1 MEWKEML
8 SRKTLSREKLLAYGF
23 HERKGR
29 LWLER
34 VLSHGFTAVFCVDTD
49 VLQAEIRDEEKLP
62 YLLAEV
68 RSAQGSFVNEVREQ
82 TGRHAEQIISA
93 CVLQDNRE
101 KLLAYAH
108 ARYGTS
114 AEYLWEKHPSYGVL
128 RNAKGK
134 WYATFMRIPKRRLL
148 IDEEGECEVVNLK
161 AAAQELVDH
170 QRIFPAYHMNKKHW
184 ISVRLDAHWESGELE
199 MLLENSHQLSD

>member
-1 MEWKEML
+1 M
-8 SRKTLSREKLLAYGF
+8 T
-23 HERKGR
+23 KGDKKIC
-29 LWLER
+29 LNKAESELY
-34 VLSHGFTAVFCVDTD
+34 VICD
-49 VLQAEIRDEEKLP
+49 VQNSGEIRDEEKLP
-62 YLLAEV
+62 YLLA
-68 RSAQGSFVNEVREQ
+68 EVREQ

-134 WYATFMRIPKRRLL
+134 WYAMFMRIPKRRLL

-184 ISVRLDAHWESGELE
+184 ISVRLDARWESGELE

>member
-1 MEWKEML
+1 ML
-8 SRKTLSREKLLAYGF
+8 SGKTLS
-23 HERKGR
+23 
-29 LWLER
+29 
-34 VLSHGFTAVFCVDTD
+34 
-49 VLQAEIRDEEKLP
+49 
-62 YLLAEV
+62 
-68 RSAQGSFVNEVREQ
+68 
-82 TGRHAEQIISA
+82 
-93 CVLQDNRE
+93 RE

-134 WYATFMRIPKRRLL
+134 WYAIFMRIPKRRLL

-184 ISVRLDAHWESGELE
+184 ISVRLDARWESGELE

>member
-8 SRKTLSREKLLAYGF
+8 SGKTLSREKLLAYGF
-23 HERKGR
+23 HEREGR

-34 VLSHGFTAVFCVDTD
+34 GLSHGFTAVFCADTD

-62 YLLAEV
+62 YLLA
-68 RSAQGSFVNEVREQ
+68 EVREQ

-134 WYATFMRIPKRRLL
+134 WYAMFMRIPKRRLL

-184 ISVRLDAHWESGELE
+184 ISVRLDARWESGELE

>member
-8 SRKTLSREKLLAYGF
+8 SGKTLSREKLLAYGF
-23 HERKGR
+23 HEREGR

-34 VLSHGFTAVFCVDTD
+34 GLSHGFTAVFCADTD

-93 CVLQDNRE
+93 CVLQDNRK

-134 WYATFMRIPKRRLL
+134 WYAIFMRISKRRLL

-161 AAAQELVDH
+161 AAS
-170 QRIFPAYHMNKKHW
+170 RSWSI
-184 ISVRLDAHWESGELE
+184 ISASSRPII
-199 MLLENSHQLSD
+199 

>member
-8 SRKTLSREKLLAYGF
+8 SGKTLSREKLLAYGF

-34 VLSHGFTAVFCVDTD
+34 GLSHGFTAGFCADTD

-62 YLLAEV
+62 YLLA
-68 RSAQGSFVNEVREQ
+68 EVREQ

-134 WYATFMRIPKRRLL
+134 WYAMFMRIPKRRLL

-184 ISVRLDAHWESGELE
+184 ISVRLDARWESGELE

>member
-8 SRKTLSREKLLAYGF
+8 SGKTLSREKLLAYGF

-34 VLSHGFTAVFCVDTD
+34 GLSHGFTAVFCADTD

-62 YLLAEV
+62 YLLA
-68 RSAQGSFVNEVREQ
+68 EVREQ

-134 WYATFMRIPKRRLL
+134 WYAIFMRVPKRRLL

-199 MLLENSHQLSD
+199 MLLEKSRQLSD

>member
-8 SRKTLSREKLLAYGF
+8 SGKTLSREKLLAYGF

-34 VLSHGFTAVFCVDTD
+34 GLSHGFTAVFCADTD

-62 YLLAEV
+62 YLLA
-68 RSAQGSFVNEVREQ
+68 EVREQ

-134 WYATFMRIPKRRLL
+134 WYAMFMRIPKRRLL

-184 ISVRLDAHWESGELE
+184 ISVRLDARWESGELE
-199 MLLENSHQLSD
+199 MLLGNSHQLSD

>member
-1 MEWKEML
+1 MEWKEMQ
-8 SRKTLSREKLLAYGF
+8 SGKTLSREKLLAYGF

-34 VLSHGFTAVFCVDTD
+34 GLSHGFTAVFCADTD

-62 YLLAEV
+62 YLLA
-68 RSAQGSFVNEVREQ
+68 EVREQ

-134 WYATFMRIPKRRLL
+134 WYAMFMRIPKRRLL

-184 ISVRLDAHWESGELE
+184 ISVRLDARWESGELE

>member
-8 SRKTLSREKLLAYGF
+8 SGKMLSRG
-23 HERKGR
+23 
-29 LWLER
+29 
-34 VLSHGFTAVFCVDTD
+34 
-49 VLQAEIRDEEKLP
+49 
-62 YLLAEV
+62 
-68 RSAQGSFVNEVREQ
+68 
-82 TGRHAEQIISA
+82 
-93 CVLQDNRE
+93 

-134 WYATFMRIPKRRLL
+134 WYAIFMRIPKRRLL

>member
-8 SRKTLSREKLLAYGF
+8 SGKTLSREKLLAYGF

-34 VLSHGFTAVFCVDTD
+34 GLSHGFTAVFCADTD

-62 YLLAEV
+62 YLLA
-68 RSAQGSFVNEVREQ
+68 AVREQ

-134 WYATFMRIPKRRLL
+134 WYAMFMRIPKRRLL

-184 ISVRLDAHWESGELE
+184 ISVRLDARWESGELE

>member
-8 SRKTLSREKLLAYGF
+8 SGKTLSREKLLAYGF

-34 VLSHGFTAVFCVDTD
+34 GLSHGFTAVFCADTD

-62 YLLAEV
+62 YLLA
-68 RSAQGSFVNEVREQ
+68 EVREQ

-134 WYATFMRIPKRRLL
+134 WYAMFMRIPKRRLL

-161 AAAQELVDH
+161 TAAQELVDH

-184 ISVRLDAHWESGELE
+184 ISVRLDARWESGELE

>member
-8 SRKTLSREKLLAYGF
+8 SGKTLSREKLLAYGF

-34 VLSHGFTAVFCVDTD
+34 GLSHGFTAVFCADTD
-49 VLQAEIRDEEKLP
+49 VLQAEIRDEEKLL
-62 YLLAEV
+62 YLLA
-68 RSAQGSFVNEVREQ
+68 EVREQ

-134 WYATFMRIPKRRLL
+134 WYAMFMRIPKRRLL

-184 ISVRLDAHWESGELE
+184 ISVRLDARWESGELE

>member
-8 SRKTLSREKLLAYGF
+8 SGKTLSREKLLAYGF

-34 VLSHGFTAVFCVDTD
+34 GLSHGFTAVFCADTD

-62 YLLAEV
+62 YLLA
-68 RSAQGSFVNEVREQ
+68 EVREQ

-134 WYATFMRIPKRRLL
+134 WYAIFMRVPKRRLL

-184 ISVRLDAHWESGELE
+184 ISVRLDAHWENGELE

>member
-8 SRKTLSREKLLAYGF
+8 SGKTLSREKLLAYGF

-34 VLSHGFTAVFCVDTD
+34 GLSHGFTAVFCADTD

-82 TGRHAEQIISA
+82 TCRHAEQIISA

-108 ARYGTS
+108 ARYDTS

-134 WYATFMRIPKRRLL
+134 WYAIGSPSAACSSMRRGNARSSTSRPQRRSWS
-148 IDEEGECEVVNLK
+148 I
-161 AAAQELVDH
+161 
-170 QRIFPAYHMNKKHW
+170 
-184 ISVRLDAHWESGELE
+184 ISASSRPII
-199 MLLENSHQLSD
+199 

>member
-8 SRKTLSREKLLAYGF
+8 SGKTLSREKLLAYGF

-34 VLSHGFTAVFCVDTD
+34 GLSHGFTAVFCVDTD
-49 VLQAEIRDEEKLP
+49 VLQAEIRDEEKL
-62 YLLAEV
+62 
-68 RSAQGSFVNEVREQ
+68 
-82 TGRHAEQIISA
+82 
-93 CVLQDNRE
+93 
-101 KLLAYAH
+101 LAYAH

-114 AEYLWEKHPSYGVL
+114 AEHLWEKHPSYGVL

-134 WYATFMRIPKRRLL
+134 WYAIFMRIPKRRLL

-184 ISVRLDAHWESGELE
+184 ISVRLDEHWESGELE

>member
-1 MEWKEML
+1 ML
-8 SRKTLSREKLLAYGF
+8 SGKTLSREKLLAYGF

-34 VLSHGFTAVFCVDTD
+34 GLSHGFTAVFCADTD

-62 YLLAEV
+62 YLLA
-68 RSAQGSFVNEVREQ
+68 EVREQ

-134 WYATFMRIPKRRLL
+134 WYAMFMRIPKRRLL

-184 ISVRLDAHWESGELE
+184 ISVRLDARWESGELE

>member
-1 MEWKEML
+1 MDWKEML
-8 SRKTLSREKLLAYGF
+8 SGKTLSREKLLAYGF

-34 VLSHGFTAVFCVDTD
+34 GLSHGFTAVFCADTD

-62 YLLAEV
+62 YLLA
-68 RSAQGSFVNEVREQ
+68 EVREQ

-134 WYATFMRIPKRRLL
+134 WYAMFMRIPKRRLL

-184 ISVRLDAHWESGELE
+184 ISVRLDARWESGELE

>member
-8 SRKTLSREKLLAYGF
+8 SGKTLSRGKLLAYGF
-23 HERKGR
+23 HEREGR

-34 VLSHGFTAVFCVDTD
+34 GLSHGFTAVFCADTD

-62 YLLAEV
+62 YLLA
-68 RSAQGSFVNEVREQ
+68 EVREQ

-134 WYATFMRIPKRRLL
+134 WYAMFMRIPKRRLL

-184 ISVRLDAHWESGELE
+184 ISVRLDARWESGELE

>member
-8 SRKTLSREKLLAYGF
+8 SGKTLSREKLLAYGF

-34 VLSHGFTAVFCVDTD
+34 GLSHGFTAVFCADTD

-62 YLLAEV
+62 YLLA
-68 RSAQGSFVNEVREQ
+68 EVREQ

-134 WYATFMRIPKRRLL
+134 WYAMFMRIPKRRLL

-184 ISVRLDAHWESGELE
+184 ISVRLDARWESGELE
-199 MLLENSHQLSD
+199 MLLEKSRQLSD

>member
-8 SRKTLSREKLLAYGF
+8 SGKTLSREKLLAYGF

-34 VLSHGFTAVFCVDTD
+34 GLSHGFTAVFCADTD
-49 VLQAEIRDEEKLP
+49 VLQAEIRDGEKLP
-62 YLLAEV
+62 YLLA
-68 RSAQGSFVNEVREQ
+68 EVREQ

-134 WYATFMRIPKRRLL
+134 WYAMFMRIPKRRLL

-184 ISVRLDAHWESGELE
+184 ISVRLDARWESGELE

>member
-8 SRKTLSREKLLAYGF
+8 SGKTLSREKLLAYGF

-34 VLSHGFTAVFCVDTD
+34 GLSHGFTAVFCADTD

-62 YLLAEV
+62 YLLA
-68 RSAQGSFVNEVREQ
+68 EVREQ

-134 WYATFMRIPKRRLL
+134 WYAMFMRIPKRRLL

-184 ISVRLDAHWESGELE
+184 ISVRLDARWESGELE

>member
-1 MEWKEML
+1 M
-8 SRKTLSREKLLAYGF
+8 
-23 HERKGR
+23 
-29 LWLER
+29 
-34 VLSHGFTAVFCVDTD
+34 
-49 VLQAEIRDEEKLP
+49 P
-62 YLLAEV
+62 
-68 RSAQGSFVNEVREQ
+68 
-82 TGRHAEQIISA
+82 A
-93 CVLQDNRE
+93 CRT
-101 KLLAYAH
+101 H

-134 WYATFMRIPKRRLL
+134 WYAIFMRIPKRRLL

-184 ISVRLDAHWESGELE
+184 ISVRLDARWESGELE
-199 MLLENSHQLSD
+199 MLLEKSRQLSD

>member
-8 SRKTLSREKLLAYGF
+8 SGKTLS
-23 HERKGR
+23 
-29 LWLER
+29 
-34 VLSHGFTAVFCVDTD
+34 
-49 VLQAEIRDEEKLP
+49 
-62 YLLAEV
+62 
-68 RSAQGSFVNEVREQ
+68 
-82 TGRHAEQIISA
+82 
-93 CVLQDNRE
+93 RE

-134 WYATFMRIPKRRLL
+134 WYAMFMRIPKRRLL

-161 AAAQELVDH
+161 AAA
-170 QRIFPAYHMNKKHW
+170 
-184 ISVRLDAHWESGELE
+184 
-199 MLLENSHQLSD
+199 

>member
-8 SRKTLSREKLLAYGF
+8 SGKTLSREKLLAYGF

-34 VLSHGFTAVFCVDTD
+34 GLSHGFTAVFCADTD

-62 YLLAEV
+62 YLLA
-68 RSAQGSFVNEVREQ
+68 EVREQ

-134 WYATFMRIPKRRLL
+134 WYAMFMRIPKRRLL

-199 MLLENSHQLSD
+199 MLLEKSRQLSD

>member
-8 SRKTLSREKLLAYGF
+8 SGKTLSREKLLAYGF

-34 VLSHGFTAVFCVDTD
+34 GLSHGFTAVFCADTD

-62 YLLAEV
+62 YLLA
-68 RSAQGSFVNEVREQ
+68 EVREQ

-101 KLLAYAH
+101 KLLAYAR

-134 WYATFMRIPKRRLL
+134 WYAIFMRIPKRRLL
-148 IDEEGECEVVNLK
+148 IDEEGECEVVDLK

-184 ISVRLDAHWESGELE
+184 ISVRLDARWESGELE

>member
-1 MEWKEML
+1 ML
-8 SRKTLSREKLLAYGF
+8 SGKTLSREKLLAYGF
-23 HERKGR
+23 HEREGR

-34 VLSHGFTAVFCVDTD
+34 GLSHGFTAVFCADTD

-62 YLLAEV
+62 YLLA
-68 RSAQGSFVNEVREQ
+68 EVREQ

-134 WYATFMRIPKRRLL
+134 WYAIFMRIPKRRLL

-184 ISVRLDAHWESGELE
+184 ISVRLDARWESGELE

>member
-8 SRKTLSREKLLAYGF
+8 SGKTLSREKLLAYGF

-34 VLSHGFTAVFCVDTD
+34 GLSHGFTAVFCADTD

-62 YLLAEV
+62 YLLA
-68 RSAQGSFVNEVREQ
+68 EVREQ

-134 WYATFMRIPKRRLL
+134 WYAIFMRIPKRRLL

>member
-1 MEWKEML
+1 ML
-8 SRKTLSREKLLAYGF
+8 SGKTLSREKLLAYGF
-23 HERKGR
+23 HEREGR

-34 VLSHGFTAVFCVDTD
+34 GLSHGFTAVFCADTD

-62 YLLAEV
+62 YLLA
-68 RSAQGSFVNEVREQ
+68 EVREQ

-134 WYATFMRIPKRRLL
+134 WYAMFMRIPKRRLL

-184 ISVRLDAHWESGELE
+184 ISVRLDARWESGELE

>member
-8 SRKTLSREKLLAYGF
+8 SGKTLSREKLLAYGF

-34 VLSHGFTAVFCVDTD
+34 GLSHGFTAVFCADTD

-62 YLLAEV
+62 YLLA
-68 RSAQGSFVNEVREQ
+68 EVREQ

-134 WYATFMRIPKRRLL
+134 WYAIFMRIPKRRLL

-184 ISVRLDAHWESGELE
+184 ISVRLDARWESGELE

>member
-1 MEWKEML
+1 MPGMRKDDMEWKEML
-8 SRKTLSREKLLAYGF
+8 SGKTLSREKLLAYGF

-34 VLSHGFTAVFCVDTD
+34 GLSHGFTAVFCADTD

-62 YLLAEV
+62 YLLA
-68 RSAQGSFVNEVREQ
+68 EVREQ

-134 WYATFMRIPKRRLL
+134 WYAMFMRIPKRRLL

-184 ISVRLDAHWESGELE
+184 ISVRLDARWESGELE

>member
-1 MEWKEML
+1 ML
-8 SRKTLSREKLLAYGF
+8 SGKTLSREKLLAYGF
-23 HERKGR
+23 HEREGR

-34 VLSHGFTAVFCVDTD
+34 GLSHGFTVVFCADTD

-62 YLLAEV
+62 YLLA
-68 RSAQGSFVNEVREQ
+68 EVREQ

-134 WYATFMRIPKRRLL
+134 WYAMFMRIPKRRLL

-184 ISVRLDAHWESGELE
+184 ISVRLDARWESGELE

>member
-8 SRKTLSREKLLAYGF
+8 SGKTLSREKLLAYGF

-34 VLSHGFTAVFCVDTD
+34 GLSHGFTAVFCADTD

-68 RSAQGSFVNEVREQ
+68 HEQ

-134 WYATFMRIPKRRLL
+134 WYAMFMRIPKRRLL

-184 ISVRLDAHWESGELE
+184 ISVRLDARWESGELE

>member
-8 SRKTLSREKLLAYGF
+8 SGKMLSRGKLLAYGF
-23 HERKGR
+23 YEREGR

-34 VLSHGFTAVFCVDTD
+34 GLSHGFTAVFCADTTM
-49 VLQAEIRDEEKLP
+49 LQAEIRDEEKLP

-68 RSAQGSFVNEVREQ
+68 REQ
-82 TGRHAEQIISA
+82 TCRHAEQIISA
-93 CVLQDNRE
+93 CALQDNRE

-114 AEYLWEKHPSYGVL
+114 AEYLWEKRPSYGVL

-134 WYATFMRIPKRRLL
+134 WYAMFMRIPKLTK
-148 IDEEGECEVVNLK
+148 I
-161 AAAQELVDH
+161 
-170 QRIFPAYHMNKKHW
+170 
-184 ISVRLDAHWESGELE
+184 
-199 MLLENSHQLSD
+199 

>member
-8 SRKTLSREKLLAYGF
+8 SGKTLSREKLLAYGF

-34 VLSHGFTAVFCVDTD
+34 GLSHGFTAVFCVDTD

-62 YLLAEV
+62 YLLA
-68 RSAQGSFVNEVREQ
+68 EVREQ

-134 WYATFMRIPKRRLL
+134 W
-148 IDEEGECEVVNLK
+148 
-161 AAAQELVDH
+161 
-170 QRIFPAYHMNKKHW
+170 
-184 ISVRLDAHWESGELE
+184 
-199 MLLENSHQLSD
+199 